1 MNKQI
6 IQCRQKR
13 PRITKHYA
21 KKSCANYILKI
32 WTDNTMAERN
42 GHNPQNTA
50 QTIKS
55 VAIRIPK
62 GKLGV
67 NVDIQED

>member
-1 MNKQI
+1 
-6 IQCRQKR
+6 
-13 PRITKHYA
+13 
-21 KKSCANYILKI
+21 
-32 WTDNTMAERN
+32 MAERN